1 MSRPPELRADEILER
16 LTARGV
22 DFVIVGGIAVVLHGS
37 AQSTFDL
44 DICFATDQ
52 GNLDALGEVLLG
64 LDARLR
70 GVPDDVPFVPDGQ
83 TLRKIE
89 LMTLSTS
96 AGNLD
101 LLAIPPGAPPYERL
115 RRNADR
121 YDLGSFTVLVAS
133 IEDLIAMKDTARR
146 PKDLED
152 LAELQAIGRLRRRDG
167 ASGAKARTPARGV
180 PRPAPPREE
189 RPR

>member
-22 DFVIVGGIAVVLHGS
+22 DFLIVGGIAAVLHGS
-37 AQSTFDL
+37 ARSTFDL

-52 GNLDALGEVLLG
+52 ANLDALGEVLVG

-70 GVPDDVPFVPDGQ
+70 GVPDNVPFVPDGQ
-83 TLRKIE
+83 TLRKVE
-89 LMTLSTS
+89 LLTLSTS

-101 LLAIPPGAPPYERL
+101 LLAVPPGAPPYQRL

-121 YDLGSFTVLVAS
+121 YDIGGVTVLVAS
-133 IEDLIAMKDTARR
+133 IEDLIAMKDKARR

-152 LAELQAIGRLRRRDG
+152 LAELQAIGRLRRREHLPDAG
-167 ASGAKARTPARGV
+167 QARPG
-180 PRPAPPREE
+180 
-189 RPR
+189 